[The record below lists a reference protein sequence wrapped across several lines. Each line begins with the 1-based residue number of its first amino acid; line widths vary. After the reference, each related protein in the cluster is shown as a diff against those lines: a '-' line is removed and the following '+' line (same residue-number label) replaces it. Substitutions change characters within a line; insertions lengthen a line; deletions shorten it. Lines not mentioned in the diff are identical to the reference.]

1 MSIQTLSKQL
11 VDLREVDAHYFDPLQ
26 FSYIEGLL
34 GRAQQ
39 ARAPV
44 GKILQAKADRLL
56 IKYLADRSALQI
68 DVAECLG
75 QCQGCAPESIE
86 ALYLQYRRGDYRA
99 VKEGLKRLLEPATK
113 SKTAMMAL
121 AELVTQLDN
130 VALSQSLAINSID
143 EQLLEQEEQV
153 LQKSAFFQVG
163 REAVVVDLAAGKPAL
178 RSTQKMQRHMQERSL
193 ERRVELALAEAP
205 ESPGPLNPQM
215 LAIKA
220 LSNMRDLSPDYLSRF
235 VAYLDTLF
243 WLEQADGGTASQ
255 KNDKK
260 PARSSGRRK
269 PSKK

>member
-1 MSIQTLSKQL
+1 MSIQTLAKQL

-26 FSYIEGLL
+26 FFYIEGLL

-56 IKYLADRSALQI
+56 IKYLVDRSALQI
-68 DVAECLG
+68 DVAERLG
-75 QCQGCAPESIE
+75 QCEGCAPESIE
-86 ALYLQYRRGDYRA
+86 ALRLQYRCGDYRA
-99 VKEGLKRLLEPATK
+99 VKEGLRRLEPATK

-130 VALSQSLAINSID
+130 VALSQSLAMNSID

-153 LQKSAFFQVG
+153 LQKSAFVQVG
-163 REAVVVDLAAGKPAL
+163 REAVVVDLTAGKPVL
-178 RSTQKMQRHMQERSL
+178 RSTQKMQRHIQERSL